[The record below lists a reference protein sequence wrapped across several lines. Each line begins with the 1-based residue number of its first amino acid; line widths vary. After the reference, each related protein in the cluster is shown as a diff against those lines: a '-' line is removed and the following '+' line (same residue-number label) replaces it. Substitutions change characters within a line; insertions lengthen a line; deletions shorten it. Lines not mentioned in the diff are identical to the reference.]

1 MPITPRCQRAI
12 DTAEDAARRFGAV
25 RSSSPHL
32 VLGLL
37 SLKDGVAVRVLV
49 NGGVTEE
56 EVEDYLAKVQPP
68 ENPALR
74 DSVAAAVVRAVTEA
88 QKASHTYV
96 GTEHLLLAL
105 LADEDKQA
113 AALFSTLA
121 FDRVSARELLIH
133 SLV

>member
-1 MPITPRCQRAI
+1 M
-12 DTAEDAARRFGAV
+12 
-25 RSSSPHL
+25 
-32 VLGLL
+32 LGLL
-37 SLKDGVAVRVLV
+37 SLKDGVAVRGLV

-56 EVEDYLAKVQPP
+56 EVEDLLARVQPI
-68 ENPALR
+68 ETSALR
-74 DSVAAAVVRAVTEA
+74 DSVAAVVARAVLEA

-105 LADEDKQA
+105 LADEDKEA
-113 AALFSTLA
+113 TALFSALD